1 MADISKCAVSEQCER
16 RERCYRYV
24 SADSHYQSYIA
35 PPEPGLSC
43 EYYWPLE
50 DETQISNRN
59 PCW

>member
-1 MADISKCAVSEQCER
+1 MADISKCAVSESCER
-16 RERCYRYV
+16 RETCYRHL
-24 SADSHYQSYIA
+24 SSTGRYQSYIA
-35 PPEPGLSC
+35 PPDPGPTC